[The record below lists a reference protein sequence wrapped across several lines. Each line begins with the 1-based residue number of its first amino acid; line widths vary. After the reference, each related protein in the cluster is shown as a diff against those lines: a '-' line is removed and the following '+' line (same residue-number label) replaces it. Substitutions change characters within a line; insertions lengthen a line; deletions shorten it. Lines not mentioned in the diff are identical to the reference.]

1 MSLMTTALSALSTA
15 QLGLATTQ
23 HNIGNANTPGYSRQA
38 IMQAT
43 NYAIFTGAGYVGQG
57 VHVNTIM
64 RSYSDVLTKQVNE
77 AQSKFSELDAY
88 TSMIS
93 RIDGLL
99 ADPGSGISPVLAGF
113 FQGVQDVAANPAL
126 TSARQSMVSS
136 AQALVNRFQMLDDR
150 LTQLAD
156 ETNTQIGNSVGL
168 INSYSA
174 QIANLNEKII
184 GMLATGH
191 PPNDLLDLRDNLVLE
206 LNKLVHVSTVLD
218 SDGSLTIFA
227 GMGQQLVVGNRAVA
241 LEARPAAADP
251 ERIIIAQK
259 GGLEVP
265 TYYFDGGALGGLL
278 TFRNEALDSA
288 FNALGQLAASI
299 ALTVNA
305 QQGLGQDLLNN
316 VRGDA
321 DFVEKI
327 FKLSDP
333 KAIPNNNNNRT
344 VPNGPFT
351 GEIAS
356 FEFLPPEISSEGNFY
371 TKLSGSDYDVRFDGA
386 NFTITRLS
394 DNKVIVSP
402 SSLPPLTEGMDFE
415 FDGLKINFA
424 AGHSAGD
431 RYLLQPTREISR
443 NIVVNNDI
451 VADVRKIAAASP
463 IRTAT
468 GAANTGGAIISAGE
482 IRPLSNVPPLQYSVP
497 TSPIT
502 LTYNEAANTLNAS
515 GGPYTNVLVNGAP
528 ATFPIP
534 YSSGD
539 VIHIDGFEFSI
550 SGSPADG
557 DSFTVGSNIG
567 GIADSRNIVRIG
579 NLQTQMTML
588 GADSTKGNASFQIA
602 YAQLVS
608 DTGTK
613 TKSAQIGAQSHAVV
627 LEQAIEARESTAGV
641 NLDEEYANI
650 LQYQLSYQAGAR
662 IMDTV
667 SKLFDI
673 IVNIGR

>member
-1 MSLMTTALSALSTA
+1 MSLMSTALTALSTA

-23 HNIGNANTPGYSRQA
+23 HNIGNVNTPGYSRQA

-43 NYAIFTGAGYVGQG
+43 NYAVFTGSGYVGQG

-64 RSYSDVLTKQVNE
+64 RSYSDVITKQVNE

-99 ADPGSGISPVLAGF
+99 ADSGSGISPVLAGF
-113 FQGVQDVAANPAL
+113 FQGVQDVAANPSL

-136 AQALVNRFQMLDDR
+136 AQALVNRFQMIDDR
-150 LTQLAD
+150 LTQLAE
-156 ETNTQIGNSVGL
+156 ETNTQISSSVKL
-168 INSYSA
+168 INSYSE
-174 QIANLNEKII
+174 QIANLNGKII

-191 PPNDLLDLRDNLVLE
+191 PPNDLQDARDNLVLE
-206 LNKLVHVSTVLD
+206 LNKLVRVSTVQD
-218 SDGSLTIFA
+218 SDGSFTVFA
-227 GMGQQLVVGNRAVA
+227 GMGQQLVVGNQSIA
-241 LEARPAAADP
+241 LEARPSAADP

-265 TYYFDGGALGGLL
+265 TSYFDGGSLGGLL
-278 TFRNEALDSA
+278 SFRTEALDPA

-316 VRGDA
+316 VRGDS
-321 DFVEKI
+321 DFIEKI
-327 FKLSDP
+327 FKTSDP
-333 KAIPNNNNNRT
+333 KGIPNTNNNR
-344 VPNGPFT
+344 VAPNGAFT

-356 FEFLPPEISSEGNFY
+356 FEFLPPKVSSEGNFY
-371 TKLSGSDYDVRFDGA
+371 TDLTGSDYDVRFDGT

-394 DNKVIVSP
+394 DKKVVASGP
-402 SSLPPLTEGMDFE
+402 EGADIE
-415 FDGLKINFA
+415 FDGLKINFST
-424 AGHSAGD
+424 GHATGD

-443 NIVVNNDI
+443 NITVNQEI

-463 IRTAT
+463 VRTET
-468 GAANTGGAIISAGE
+468 GVSNTGGAMISAGE
-482 IRPLSNVPPLQYSVP
+482 VSDPNFRNFYIPTPPVV
-497 TSPIT
+497 
-502 LTYNEAANTLNAS
+502 LTYDASGTPPQLNLS
-515 GGPYTNVLVNGAP
+515 GGPYMVNGSLMTAP
-528 ATFPIP
+528 ISIP
-534 YSSGD
+534 YNSGD
-539 VIHIDGFEFSI
+539 VININGFEFSI
-550 SGSPADG
+550 TGTPADG
-557 DSFTVGSNIG
+557 DTFTVGANTG
-567 GIADSRNIVRIG
+567 GIADSHNIVRIG
-579 NLQTQMTML
+579 NLQTQMTMD
-588 GADSTKGNASFQIA
+588 GAGSSKGNASFQIA

-608 DTGTK
+608 DIGTK
-613 TKSAQIGAQSHAVV
+613 TKTAQIGAQSQAVV
-627 LEQAIEARESTAGV
+627 LEQAIESRESLAGV

-650 LQYQLSYQAGAR
+650 MQYQLSYQAGAR